1 MSIPAAVF
9 LDTSIFDGQNYNYQS
24 TALSTFVPACT
35 KRGVRLLL
43 PEPTDQEIERHIK
56 ERSTDALV
64 ALAEARRKAPFLAKW
79 PGMPPPTGK
88 SEALDRF
95 QVYSIARKEWR
106 AFLKQFMV
114 VTLGYE
120 DLDVKKVMRWY
131 GNVEAPFRDGKKRK
145 EFPDAFAVA
154 MLEAYA
160 QRESV
165 YVAVVSSDPDFKRA
179 CERFS
184 SLLYFESLPRLTEV
198 LLSDDTRIDQLRDAI
213 QKDIDD
219 IESEIL
225 EMAPGLSLY
234 HDSERYDVRSVEDRQ
249 VESLETSIVAIGD
262 RECTIT
268 FNARLEIEV
277 ELQWEDWASDEETET
292 LTGNVTDTLDV
303 SGTAKI
309 TFDAKTHKLAKVAL
323 LEFDEDE
330 LEVRT
335 VP

>member
-1 MSIPAAVF
+1 MSIPKAVF
-9 LDTSIFDGQNYNYQS
+9 LDTSILDGQNYNYQS

-35 KRGVRLLL
+35 KRGVSLLL

-56 ERSTDALV
+56 ERSADALV

-88 SEALDRF
+88 SETLERF
-95 QVYSIARKEWR
+95 QVYAIARKEWR
-106 AFLKQFMV
+106 AFLKQFTV

-131 GNVEAPFRDGKKRK
+131 GNVEAPFRDRKKRK

-160 QRESV
+160 QQEGV

-184 SLLYFESLPRLTEV
+184 SLLYFESIPRFTEL
-198 LLSDDTRIDQLRDAI
+198 LLSDDTRIDQLRDASV
-213 QKDIDD
+213 DIDD

-234 HDSERYDVRSVEDRQ
+234 HDSDRYDVRGVENWQ
-249 VESLETSIVAIGD
+249 IESIDTSIVAIGD
-262 RECTIT
+262 HECTIT
-268 FNARLEIEV
+268 FNARLEVEV
-277 ELQWEDWASDEETET
+277 ELQWDEWASDEETET
-292 LTGNVTDTLDV
+292 VVGNVDDTLEV
-303 SGTAKI
+303 PGTAKI
-309 TFDAKTHKLAKVAL
+309 SFDVKTGKLAKVTL

-330 LEVRT
+330 LEIKA